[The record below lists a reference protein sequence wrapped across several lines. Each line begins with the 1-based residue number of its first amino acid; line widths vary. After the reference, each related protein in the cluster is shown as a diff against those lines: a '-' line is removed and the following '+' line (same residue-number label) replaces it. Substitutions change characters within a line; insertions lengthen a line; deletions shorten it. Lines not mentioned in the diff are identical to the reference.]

1 MLLKAGQYRDRDGNE
16 FPYSNINISVRRHL
30 LGEIVGQSDA
40 EFLDDLDDILEASQ
54 EMSGFSKS
62 KFIEHIKT
70 TSKDLLSGTIKDL
83 LGPLSTKDFSLPKKV
98 REVSLEFR
106 TKEGTKQLEEPEE
119 GEPQF
124 SPLDTRT
131 FEEYPEYDPS
141 DLDLSNVKVDPPKRK
156 DDKETILI
164 TFNEIENLGNKGS
177 KSKFLMSKGIRPT
190 LETLGKNIETFDL
203 IGPAE
208 MDPKDVRIPKGK
220 RKPKESR
227 EAKRLYFFQLPV
239 TLQLTGEIS
248 NIVATIEDIL
258 NLFDRIEYKTLLEE
272 LGQYGPETR
281 EDTETREKMMRVV
294 RVARELFRL
303 HKEYYMSRMLAEKYG
318 GKELNQDYDTGFR
331 IYDILSEVT
340 GSFGKRGFSK
350 IKEEIERL
358 FNEGIDGVKLPKK
371 IGKTD
376 LRKES
381 NNFIQ
386 LIDNLISV
394 ERVLQKQYDNLSM
407 SDVPEEYFAPE
418 SGKFKYSA
426 QQAKKAKMDN
436 SLEARIRRIFEAEE
450 REKKFASEES
460 KVEKAEVSDDKI
472 AEDIFKGKKD
482 AAKKLVRKYIR
493 TDYDLYEYEF
503 QVERT
508 TKKGSTLNYA
518 RAKIIGN
525 LRPSIV
531 PKDRES
537 ASYTILETTGEF
549 DRAEKEQLYSAL
561 REIRINEEDLEDY
574 LKEV

>member
-1 MLLKAGQYRDRDGNE
+1 LLLKAGQYKDRDGNE
-16 FPYSNINISVRRHL
+16 FPYSNIDISVRRHL

-40 EFLDDLDDILEASQ
+40 EFLDNLDDILEASQ
-54 EMSGFSKS
+54 GTSGYSKT

-70 TSKDLLSGTIKDL
+70 TSETLLSKTIGDL
-83 LGPLSTKDFSLPKKV
+83 LGPLSPKGFSLPKKV

-106 TKEGTKQLEEPEE
+106 TKEGTKQLENPVE
-119 GEPQF
+119 GSPQF
-124 SPLDTRT
+124 NPLDTRT

-141 DLDLSNVKVDPPKRK
+141 DLDLSGIKNEPEKTKE
-156 DDKETILI
+156 DDKIIRVI
-164 TFNEIENLGNKGS
+164 TFNEIENLDKKGS

-190 LETLGKNIETFDL
+190 LETLSKNIETFDL

-258 NLFDRIEYKTLLEE
+258 DLFDRIEYKTLLEE
-272 LGQYGPETR
+272 LEQLGPETR
-281 EDTETREKMMRVV
+281 EDAETKAKMMGIV

-318 GKELNQDYDTGFR
+318 GKELNQDYDTGFQ
-331 IYDILSEVT
+331 IFDTISEAT
-340 GSFGKRGFSK
+340 GSFGKRGFTQ

-358 FNEGIDGVKLPKK
+358 FNEGIDGEKLPKK

-386 LIDNLISV
+386 LIDNLISL
-394 ERVLQKQYDNLSM
+394 ERVLQKQYDDLSM
-407 SDVPEEYFAPE
+407 SDVPEEYFASE

-426 QQAKKAKMDN
+426 QQAKKAKMDD
-436 SLEARIRRIFEAEE
+436 SLEARLRRIFEAEE

-460 KVEKAEVSDDKI
+460 KVEKAEVSDEKI
-472 AEDIFKGKKD
+472 AEEIFEGKED
-482 AAKKLVRKYIR
+482 AAKKLVMKYIR
-493 TDYDLYEYEF
+493 TDYDLYEYTF
-503 QVERT
+503 RVEKT
-508 TKKGSTLNYA
+508 SKKTILSYA

-531 PKDRES
+531 PKDRDS
-537 ASYTILETTGEF
+537 ASYTILETTGELT
-549 DRAEKEQLYSAL
+549 REEKEQLYSAL

>member
-40 EFLDDLDDILEASQ
+40 EFLDDLDDILEASE

-62 KFIEHIKT
+62 KFIEHIKN
-70 TSKDLLSGTIKDL
+70 TSEDLLSGTIKEL

-98 REVSLEFR
+98 REVSLQFR

-208 MDPKDVRIPKGK
+208 MDPKDVRIPEGK

-239 TLQLTGEIS
+239 TLEVTGEIS
-248 NIVATIEDIL
+248 NVVATIEDIL
-258 NLFDRIEYKTLLEE
+258 DLFDRIEDAKTKEN
-272 LGQYGPETR
+272 
-281 EDTETREKMMRVV
+281 V

-303 HKEYYMSRMLAEKYG
+303 HKEYYMSRMLAEKYA
-318 GKELNQDYDTGFR
+318 GKDSTKDYDTGFQ
-331 IYDILSEVT
+331 IFDIISETT
-340 GSFGKRGFSK
+340 GSFGKRGFSQ
-350 IKEEIERL
+350 IKEEIEML

-386 LIDNLISV
+386 LIDKLISL
-394 ERVLQKQYDNLSM
+394 ERVLQKQYDDLSM

-426 QQAKKAKMDN
+426 QQAKKTKMDD
-436 SLEARIRRIFEAEE
+436 SLEARLRRIFEQEE

-472 AEDIFKGKKD
+472 AEDIFEGKKD
-482 AAKKLVRKYIR
+482 AAKKLVMKYIR

-503 QVERT
+503 KIERT
-508 TKKGSTLNYA
+508 TKKGATLSYA

-531 PKDRES
+531 PKDRDS
-537 ASYTILETTGEF
+537 ASYTILETVGELK
-549 DRAEKEQLYSAL
+549 REEKEQLYSAL

>member
-40 EFLDDLDDILEASQ
+40 EFLDDLDDILEASE

-62 KFIEHIKT
+62 KFIEHIKN
-70 TSKDLLSGTIKDL
+70 TSEDLLSGTIKEL

-98 REVSLEFR
+98 REVSLQFR

-131 FEEYPEYDPS
+131 FEEYPEYNPS

-208 MDPKDVRIPKGK
+208 MDPKDVRIPEGK

-239 TLQLTGEIS
+239 TLEVTGEIS
-248 NIVATIEDIL
+248 NVVATIEDIL
-258 NLFDRIEYKTLLEE
+258 DLFDRIEDAKTKEN
-272 LGQYGPETR
+272 
-281 EDTETREKMMRVV
+281 V

-303 HKEYYMSRMLAEKYG
+303 HKEYYMSRMLAEKYA
-318 GKELNQDYDTGFR
+318 GKDSTKDYDTGFQ
-331 IYDILSEVT
+331 IFDIISETT
-340 GSFGKRGFSK
+340 GSFGKRGFSQ
-350 IKEEIERL
+350 IKEEIEML

-386 LIDNLISV
+386 LIDKLISL
-394 ERVLQKQYDNLSM
+394 ERVLQKQYDDLSM

-426 QQAKKAKMDN
+426 QQAKKTKMDD
-436 SLEARIRRIFEAEE
+436 SLEARLRRIFEQEE

-472 AEDIFKGKKD
+472 AEDIFEGKKD
-482 AAKKLVRKYIR
+482 AAKKLVMKYIR

-503 QVERT
+503 KIERT
-508 TKKGSTLNYA
+508 TKKGATLSYA

-531 PKDRES
+531 PKDRDS
-537 ASYTILETTGEF
+537 ASYTILETVGELK
-549 DRAEKEQLYSAL
+549 REEKEQLYSAL

>member
-16 FPYSNINISVRRHL
+16 FPYSNIDISVRRHL
-30 LGEIVGQSDA
+30 LGEIVGQSNA
-40 EFLDDLDDILEASQ
+40 EFLDDLDDILEASE
-54 EMSGFSKS
+54 EMSGFEKPE
-62 KFIEHIKT
+62 FVEHIKA
-70 TSKDLLSGTIKDL
+70 TSKELLSKTIGDL

-98 REVSLEFR
+98 REVSLQFR

-258 NLFDRIEYKTLLEE
+258 DLFDRIEYKTLLEE
-272 LGQYGPETR
+272 LEQLGPETR
-281 EDTETREKMMRVV
+281 EDAKMRDIV
-294 RVARELFRL
+294 RVARELFKL

-318 GKELNQDYDTGFR
+318 GKELNQDYDTGFQ
-331 IYDILSEVT
+331 IFDTISEAT
-340 GSFGKRGFSK
+340 GSFGKRGFTQVR
-350 IKEEIERL
+350 EEIAKI
-358 FNEGIDGVKLPKK
+358 FNEGIKGVKLPKK

-386 LIDNLISV
+386 LIDNLISL
-394 ERVLQKQYDNLSM
+394 ERVLQEQYDDLSM

-426 QQAKKAKMDN
+426 QQAKKTKMDN
-436 SLEARIRRIFEAEE
+436 SLEARLRRIFEQEE

-472 AEDIFKGKKD
+472 AEDIFEGKKD
-482 AAKKLVRKYIR
+482 AAKKLVKKYIR

-508 TKKGSTLNYA
+508 TKKGAALSYA

-531 PKDRES
+531 PKDRDS
-537 ASYTILETTGEF
+537 ASYTILETVGELK
-549 DRAEKEQLYSAL
+549 REEKEQLYSAL

>member
-1 MLLKAGQYRDRDGNE
+1 LLLKAGQYRDRDGNE

-40 EFLDDLDDILEASQ
+40 EFLDDLDDILEASE

-62 KFIEHIKT
+62 KFIEHIKN
-70 TSKDLLSGTIKDL
+70 TSEDLLSGTIKEL

-98 REVSLEFR
+98 REVSLQFR

-131 FEEYPEYDPS
+131 FEEYPEYNPS

-208 MDPKDVRIPKGK
+208 MDPKDVRIPEGK

-239 TLQLTGEIS
+239 TLEVTGEIS
-248 NIVATIEDIL
+248 NVVATIEDIL
-258 NLFDRIEYKTLLEE
+258 DLFDRIEDAKTKEN
-272 LGQYGPETR
+272 
-281 EDTETREKMMRVV
+281 V

-303 HKEYYMSRMLAEKYG
+303 HKEYYMSRMLAEKYA
-318 GKELNQDYDTGFR
+318 GKDSTKDYDTGFQ
-331 IYDILSEVT
+331 IFDIISETT
-340 GSFGKRGFSK
+340 GSFGKRGFSQ
-350 IKEEIERL
+350 IKEEIEML

-386 LIDNLISV
+386 LIDKLISL
-394 ERVLQKQYDNLSM
+394 ERVLQKQYDDLSM

-426 QQAKKAKMDN
+426 QQAKKTKMDD
-436 SLEARIRRIFEAEE
+436 SLEARLRRIFEQEE

-472 AEDIFKGKKD
+472 AEDIFEGKKD
-482 AAKKLVRKYIR
+482 AAKKLVMKYIR

-503 QVERT
+503 KIERT
-508 TKKGSTLNYA
+508 TKKGATLSYA

-531 PKDRES
+531 PKDRDS
-537 ASYTILETTGEF
+537 ASYTILETVGELK
-549 DRAEKEQLYSAL
+549 REEKEQLYSAL